1 MSVIKRALACNCQL
15 STVYNTL
22 WYPKSI
28 TGELISSYLIYS
40 QNVIFNTKK
49 KKNKKKKKIKNYDN
63 DFNNNK

>member
-49 KKNKKKKKIKNYDN
+49 KKKINKI
-63 DFNNNK
+63 